1 MTNVLIAADSFKG
14 SATSLEVGEYLEK
27 GIKKADP
34 NVEVHKYGVADGGE
48 GTVSSVVNTLNGKFI
63 KSTVTG
69 PLGEAVNATWGLLDN
84 KTAVIEV
91 AESSGITL
99 INNRLDPL
107 KTTTYG
113 VGELIELA
121 LDVGVKKIYVG
132 LGGSATNDGGAGMAQ
147 ALGVKFLDKSNDEL
161 PFGGGNLDK
170 LVRVDLSKLDSRL
183 NNVEIVA
190 LSDVKNP
197 LTGRNGAS
205 AIFGPQK
212 GATQDQVT
220 QLDKNLENLA
230 EKTYK
235 AIGKDFSTCYGAGAA
250 GGVGFGLMAFCD
262 SKIESGI
269 DSIMNLI
276 HLNQEMKQADLV
288 ITGEGQI
295 DGQSLMGKVPIG
307 VAQLAKKFNLPVIVV
322 AGSIGED
329 IEKVYE
335 SGVDLVLS
343 STNKPMSLS
352 EAMKETPKLLEKA
365 GYMAYK
371 AFIL

>member
-27 GIKKADP
+27 GIKKADL

-170 LVRVDLSKLDSRL
+170 LVKVDLSKLDSRL
-183 NNVEIVA
+183 NNVEIIA

-197 LTGRNGAS
+197 LTGKNGAS

-269 DSIMNLI
+269 NSIMNLI
-276 HLNQEMKQADLV
+276 HLDQEMKQADLV

-307 VAQLAKKFNLPVIVV
+307 VAKLAKKFNLPVIVV